1 MVSGLWEEKGWYNEA
16 EGEGEGD
23 GRGEDIYGQTFHGL
37 GEGGGRGDNSE
48 RIQEN
53 EPAIKS
59 ENIQLRN
66 HFSCRQDQVFVCEID
81 R

>member
-37 GEGGGRGDNSE
+37 GEGGIIVRESKKMSL
-48 RIQEN
+48 Q
-53 EPAIKS
+53 
-59 ENIQLRN
+59 
-66 HFSCRQDQVFVCEID
+66 
-81 R
+81 